1 MSSAESRGRELEGL
15 EQSLQKLTIKQQAKD
30 LLNLTVLDILFS
42 NLFSSI
48 DSSLY
53 VIVFNQ
59 MRWSPTAV

>member
-59 MRWSPTAV
+59 KRWSPTAV